1 MSKTSR
7 RLTTAIFSTLL
18 GGALYI
24 NTGIGWDVAP
34 ASAAPAPHG
43 SVVSNGIGWD

>member
-7 RLTTAIFSTLL
+7 TLTTAVLTTLL

-24 NTGIGWDVAP
+24 NTGLGWDVAP
-34 ASAAPAPHG
+34 ASAASTHTSA
-43 SVVSNGIGWD
+43 VSNGLGWD

>member
-7 RLTTAIFSTLL
+7 RLTTAIVSALL
-18 GGALYI
+18 GGALAVG
-24 NTGIGWDVAP
+24 NGIGWDVAP
-34 ASAAPAPHG
+34 ASVSASG